1 VSAVLGTHPDL
12 ALIHGWGIG
21 SAVWQPLIEPLAST
35 WRVHLVDLPGYAG
48 AAESS
53 ADFTA
58 TAQALIDHLP
68 DGVTLC
74 GWSLGAMLA
83 LRATLLAPQRV
94 AGLLLVGATA
104 SFCQRE
110 GWSAAQAPELLD
122 SFSESVRAEPQQT
135 LQRFAALIC
144 QGDRQSRSLL
154 RLLLACLRNGGQPTS
169 ETLHRGLDWLREVD
183 LRPQLS
189 TIATRTLLIHGK
201 NDRLNPVAAAYHLST
216 SLPAARLEVFGESGH
231 APFLAD
237 PDRFIQ
243 LVNDFHHVRPAP

>member
-154 RLLLACLRNGGQPTS
+154 RHPARLPAQRRAADERDAAPWPRLAARS
-169 ETLHRGLDWLREVD
+169 
-183 LRPQLS
+183 RP
-189 TIATRTLLIHGK
+189 
-201 NDRLNPVAAAYHLST
+201 AAAVVDDCD
-216 SLPAARLEVFGESGH
+216 AH
-231 APFLAD
+231 AC
-237 PDRFIQ
+237 
-243 LVNDFHHVRPAP
+243 